1 MRPNRTLLAAALVA
15 AAVLAA
21 GAPAAGA
28 STIPIG
34 RFPFLAG
41 YPRYQAAPP
50 LRAAPFAGT
59 SPVSGPCSSAEGGD
73 GRQGSTGSVLN
84 VACAGGGLVFI
95 GPSIG
100 QVATVI
106 GPTIIGPAVIGSVIV
121 SAGNAVGGG

>member
-1 MRPNRTLLAAALVA
+1 MRPNRTLLAAPLVA
-15 AAVLAA
+15 AALLAA

-28 STIPIG
+28 STVPSG
-34 RFPFLAG
+34 FTFPAG
-41 YPRYQAAPP
+41 FPHYQAAPP

-59 SPVSGPCSSAEGGD
+59 GVVSGPCSSAEGGD

-84 VACAGGGLVFI
+84 VLCQGGGLTFI

-100 QVATVI
+100 QIATVI